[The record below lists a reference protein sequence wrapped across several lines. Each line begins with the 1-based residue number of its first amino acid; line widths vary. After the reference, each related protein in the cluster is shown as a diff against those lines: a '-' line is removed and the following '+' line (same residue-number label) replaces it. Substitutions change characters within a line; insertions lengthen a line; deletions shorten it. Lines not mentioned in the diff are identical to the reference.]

1 MAKIYKSY
9 LTKVKSPETIL
20 EDCVLYSYLVTAFP
34 HLFLF
39 DVVRMMN
46 IHYFKCIQL

>member
-9 LTKVKSPETIL
+9 VTKVKSP